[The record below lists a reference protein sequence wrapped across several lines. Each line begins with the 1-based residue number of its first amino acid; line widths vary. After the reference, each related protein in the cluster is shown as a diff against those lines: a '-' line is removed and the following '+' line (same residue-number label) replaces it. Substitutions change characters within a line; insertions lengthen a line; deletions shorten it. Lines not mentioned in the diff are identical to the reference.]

1 VVNTGKAEVLE
12 VGGAGATGINN
23 EWLDAADFLYASNLG
38 SSSRLARRDPDPLQ
52 LQERAVVSQSVCSAS
67 NSKCLFVWLRFI

>member
-12 VGGAGATGINN
+12 VGGGAGATGTNN

-52 LQERAVVSQSVCSAS
+52 LQERAVGS
-67 NSKCLFVWLRFI
+67 NSNWLFSQ